1 MKKRY
6 VNLILAMAS
15 ASVLVLGSVPAM
27 AKTDE
32 TKTES
37 GEEAEA
43 SEEKDTDAAKA
54 DTLEDGVY
62 TAEFGTDSSMFH
74 VNEANDKKGELTVK
88 DGKMTIHVSLVSKKI
103 VNLFAGTAEQD
114 SKKDHKQ
121 DTKSCDDTCKHKF
134 FHMKNDN
141 SGFCTHL
148 LPPFPALVY
157 SMQGISI
164 HAFNFKLPIGINFSK
179 CIKNSKSG

>member
-62 TAEFGTDSSMFH
+62 TAEFETDSSMFH

-88 DGKMTIHVSLVSKKI
+88 DGKMTIWFPRRSLTC
-103 VNLFAGTAEQD
+103 LRELPRMPRRTEQR
-114 SKKDHKQ
+114 SLSRPQ
-121 DTKSCDDTCKHKF
+121 I
-134 FHMKNDN
+134 
-141 SGFCTHL
+141 
-148 LPPFPALVY
+148 
-157 SMQGISI
+157 Q
-164 HAFNFKLPIGINFSK
+164 
-179 CIKNSKSG
+179 

>member
-74 VNEANDKKGELTVK
+74 VNEANDGRGTLTVEN
-88 DGKMTIHVSLVSKKI
+88 GKMTIHVSLTSKHI
-103 VNLFAGTAEQD
+103 VNLFVGTAEDAQKD
-114 SKKDHKQ
+114 GAEILQPTTDTVTYSDGSTEEVYGFDVPVEALNQEFDLALLGTKGPWYDHKVSVSDPQ
-121 DTKSCDDTCKHKF
+121 K
-134 FHMKNDN
+134 
-141 SGFCTHL
+141 
-148 LPPFPALVY
+148 VE
-157 SMQGISI
+157 
-164 HAFNFKLPIGINFSK
+164 
-179 CIKNSKSG
+179 

>member
-1 MKKRY
+1 M
-6 VNLILAMAS
+6 
-15 ASVLVLGSVPAM
+15 
-27 AKTDE
+27 
-32 TKTES
+32 
-37 GEEAEA
+37 
-43 SEEKDTDAAKA
+43 
-54 DTLEDGVY
+54 
-62 TAEFGTDSSMFH
+62 
-74 VNEANDKKGELTVK
+74 
-88 DGKMTIHVSLVSKKI
+88 
-103 VNLFAGTAEQD
+103 GTAEQD
-114 SKKDHKQ
+114 SKEDHKQ

>member
-1 MKKRY
+1 MNHGDFVDMVFVDRY
-6 VNLILAMAS
+6 LHIERISVNHDRRGI
-15 ASVLVLGSVPAM
+15 
-27 AKTDE
+27 
-32 TKTES
+32 
-37 GEEAEA
+37 
-43 SEEKDTDAAKA
+43 DTRNVH
-54 DTLEDGVY
+54 GFYRFVVC
-62 TAEFGTDSSMFH
+62 G
-74 VNEANDKKGELTVK
+74 
-88 DGKMTIHVSLVSKKI
+88 
-103 VNLFAGTAEQD
+103 LFVGTAKQD
-114 SKKDHKQ
+114 SKEDHKQ

-157 SMQGISI
+157 SMQGIHI

>member
-1 MKKRY
+1 MTHGDFVDMVFVDRY
-6 VNLILAMAS
+6 LYIERISVNHDRRGIDTRN
-15 ASVLVLGSVPAM
+15 VLG
-27 AKTDE
+27 
-32 TKTES
+32 
-37 GEEAEA
+37 
-43 SEEKDTDAAKA
+43 
-54 DTLEDGVY
+54 
-62 TAEFGTDSSMFH
+62 FH
-74 VNEANDKKGELTVK
+74 RFVVCG
-88 DGKMTIHVSLVSKKI
+88 
-103 VNLFAGTAEQD
+103 LFVGTAEQD

-121 DTKSCDDTCKHKF
+121 DTKSCDNTCKHKF

-179 CIKNSKSG
+179 CIKYSKSG